1 MNVLLEAVLVGL
13 ALIPVFWVAE
23 KLVGGR
29 GKWVVVFAAGVLFH
43 LAAEFSGVNKAY
55 IMTK

>member
-1 MNVLLEAVLVGL
+1 MNVLFETLLVGL

-23 KLVGGR
+23 KVVGGS

-43 LAAEFSGVNKAY
+43 LVAEFTGINRAY
-55 IMTK
+55 VLTK